1 MTPLAEHAARGN
13 VRRLGR
19 GAHDPQDAA
28 RYHHHTRTHN
38 QPHREKFV
46 YDMAVFSV
54 LLTGGPCG
62 GKTTAVAELA
72 PLQHLF
78 SVVCV
83 AVMLLLVVVF
93 SRVGGVGRGG
103 G

>member
-72 PLQHLF
+72 PRLRAAGF
-78 SVVCV
+78 T
-83 AVMLLLVVVF
+83 VVV
-93 SRVGGVGRGG
+93 VAENATTVMDETDGIDPGRR
-103 G
+103 

>member
-19 GAHDPQDAA
+19 GARDPQDAA

-72 PLQHLF
+72 PRLRAAR
-78 SVVCV
+78 C
-83 AVMLLLVVVF
+83 
-93 SRVGGVGRGG
+93 
-103 G
+103 

>member
-28 RYHHHTRTHN
+28 RYRHHTRTHN

-54 LLTGGPCG
+54 LLTRATSRG
-62 GKTTAVAELA
+62 A
-72 PLQHLF
+72 
-78 SVVCV
+78 SVTEVQ
-83 AVMLLLVVVF
+83 
-93 SRVGGVGRGG
+93 RDY
-103 G
+103 